1 MKVKLKDDDRPSS
14 QPGVSGAGFSHR
26 CLLVGLGTT
35 RDKKVGQKAFHTYSN
50 SNVFKIT
57 ALLLIQRS
65 FSTGMAK
72 LKVFSHLDVSY
83 LSLGHNIFLFLSL
96 GLNILRD

>member
-1 MKVKLKDDDRPSS
+1 MKVNLKDDDRPSS

-50 SNVFKIT
+50 SNRVQNNGVAPHSEKF
-57 ALLLIQRS
+57 QYWN
-65 FSTGMAK
+65 G
-72 LKVFSHLDVSY
+72 
-83 LSLGHNIFLFLSL
+83 
-96 GLNILRD
+96 